1 MQNELFQGWT
11 IMLGLL
17 LIIVGA
23 VLIAIPFLA
32 RYLTDI
38 ERIHPLLLVG
48 FRVDGIFIGTSPL
61 LILILVLVFLA
72 MRYFT

>member
-1 MQNELFQGWT
+1 
-11 IMLGLL
+11 MLGLL
-17 LIIVGA
+17 LIVVGA

>member
-1 MQNELFQGWT
+1 MQNELFQGWS

-17 LIIVGA
+17 LIVVGA

>member
-17 LIIVGA
+17 LIVVGA